1 MSGFPSNNIGRA
13 TEANMPNMQKPTWSC
28 GHNKSNERIRNL
40 PVLDLEAN

>member
-13 TEANMPNMQKPTWSC
+13 TEANMQKPTWSC